1 MDRVTSKVLFIS
13 YTNDLQDQPGNIE
26 GLVQNSHLLDCLFQL
41 IDPAEQLNIC
51 SFVYVRLDYPV
62 IDLHPHCVYGRA

>member
-13 YTNDLQDQPGNIE
+13 YTNDLQDQPGKID

-41 IDPAEQLNIC
+41 IDPAEQLNN
-51 SFVYVRLDYPV
+51 PE
-62 IDLHPHCVYGRA
+62 